1 MGLHSIEAFYL
12 RRTEKAVGNAINFF
26 ALMGLKFEELAV
38 KANHDELNN
47 AANKELNSRM
57 RFGGPT
63 KSSGLLKKIQNHRA
77 HFCIGFYFASIES
90 SQASPL
96 FNLWAPNGHSR
107 DHHKDESDDG
117 YNYELERYLNE
128 INRLRR
134 HMAAVTTPPSPY
146 KRGGSNCLFNGGLAH
161 NCDYRDVIASVND
174 MGHWGSALSPGKR
187 SGRKK

>member
-1 MGLHSIEAFYL
+1 MGHSFDRGL
-12 RRTEKAVGNAINFF
+12 LSKKDGKGRRKRNQFF
-26 ALMGLKFEELAV
+26 ALMGLKFEELAI
-38 KANHDELNN
+38 KANHDELKY

-57 RFGGPT
+57 RFGPT
-63 KSSGLLKKIQNHRA
+63 KSSGLLKFKIIGLVFA
-77 HFCIGFYFASIES
+77 LVCIFASIES
-90 SQASPL
+90 SQASPI
-96 FNLWAPNGHSR
+96 FDFWAPNPYSR
-107 DHHKDESDDG
+107 GHHKDMRDG
-117 YNYELERYLNE
+117 YDYELERYLNE

-187 SGRKK
+187 RKK